1 MLFIRETKKEFIIKR
16 NKNRKIISSILDA
29 LNVFD
34 KNAKLLS
41 LEEAINSRDLIKK
54 FWDAL
59 PGEHNAFHYESVEE
73 MIREG
78 EKFLPSDKKLQ
89 ITLHLGW
96 DVLSFSTTLEAAWKA
111 DSEIFELNTETYNS
125 CIYPGSFE
133 WYVIRAGRYL
143 YPMNC
148 LLNEKPQITTNE
160 AKLETAV
167 KI

>member
-1 MLFIRETKKEFIIKR
+1 MLFIREIKKEYIINR

-29 LNVFD
+29 LHVFD
-34 KNAKLLS
+34 ENAKLLS

-59 PGEHNAFHYESVEE
+59 PNEYYAFHYESIDE
-73 MIREG
+73 MIRDG
-78 EKFLPSDKKLQ
+78 EKFLPSDKKIQ

-96 DVLSFSTTLEAAWKA
+96 EVLSFSTTLEAAWKGHPKF
-111 DSEIFELNTETYNS
+111 FELNTETYNS

-133 WYVIRAGRYL
+133 WYVIRAGRHL

-148 LLNEKPQITTNE
+148 SLNEKPQIITNE